1 MKAEIISIGN
11 ELLSGNIL
19 NTNTYYI
26 TRRLTEIGIEVLY
39 HTSVKDEPQMLKDVT
54 NIGLNRAELLIYT
67 GGLGPTYDDVSKE
80 VISETLGLKL
90 KLSEECKKS
99 IEEYFRKNNREMTP
113 NNIKQ
118 AYIPEGAKYLPNEIG
133 TAPGIFIE
141 WKDKIVVMLP
151 GPPKEMKIMFEKY
164 VVPLIKQDFIIEEK
178 TIKTIDIGEAQIEDV
193 LQDIIRNNN
202 GVYIATYAKSGTV
215 DIKIVAKGKDRDNIE
230 KLLSDTVKKIES
242 RLGDYIYSYEDENIE
257 EIVFKMLKEN
267 KMTVAFCE
275 SCTGGL
281 ITSRFTKIPGV
292 SEVFDRALITY
303 SNISKMEELN
313 VSKET
318 LKKHG
323 AVSKETALE
332 MAKGLLYKANV
343 DVALS
348 ITGIAGPSGGS
359 ETKPVGLVYIG
370 ICTKEDSKVVEAL
383 FDGDRTSIQNR
394 AYLKAFNELRKFL
407 SKK

>member
-292 SEVFDRALITY
+292 SEVFDRGLITY

-359 ETKPVGLVYIG
+359 ETKPVGLVLYRYMH
-370 ICTKEDSKVVEAL
+370 K
-383 FDGDRTSIQNR
+383 R
-394 AYLKAFNELRKFL
+394 
-407 SKK
+407 